1 MNSPSIG
8 HLLWQTLTWK
18 TLGWSSKNLME
29 KINVSN
35 LHTERKS
42 PWSFPRLYD
51 ITYTSS
57 GPLTN
62 RMKQWTDIIESLMSL
77 GNTYYTFKSLFEQR
91 SDSVKGHLALDMK
104 QPARETEYFKEYWR
118 AKFYHL
124 WDNLPGG
131 SVMLPEMLKHAGEK
145 FEQTS
150 CDLMTSESWE
160 HDAVGFLNC
169 PMMLSWDARLWKA

>member
-1 MNSPSIG
+1 
-8 HLLWQTLTWK
+8 
-18 TLGWSSKNLME
+18 
-29 KINVSN
+29 
-35 LHTERKS
+35 
-42 PWSFPRLYD
+42 
-51 ITYTSS
+51 
-57 GPLTN
+57 
-62 RMKQWTDIIESLMSL
+62 MSL

-160 HDAVGFLNC
+160 HDAVGFLNS
-169 PMMLSWDARLWKA
+169 PMMLFWDARLWNCFSLKSPSLGYPTRLAYQILFVPCERSLQKKNLSVCFLLPVIEGDKGAI